1 MADFRLPGPVDGS
14 RQRAILDDGT
24 LMRRASAPPGSLRG
38 GTATQADEFD
48 PWALLRRAACV
59 KEAAERARGRVPAA
73 VLRETGE
80 AIEAL
85 IEGLLPGLL
94 MMMAVLGVSVG
105 IGGAAGAAIGVLAGG
120 VGALP
125 GAAIG
130 AKAGASVGIWLLTWL
145 GLGFLAVEIGRGLVE
160 LGGRCLDAVRI
171 AWDAHGQSDREA
183 RIDRAADG
191 LAEAVALLLKLILM
205 AIVARLTM
213 SQAGAAGRSAASSV
227 DEMVAALR
235 QSRLGAG
242 FADWVA
248 ANAARLTRNPKLQMH
263 RQVQGT
269 QAVSDAATPS
279 QLRKGKADAPE
290 PAPPKPVT
298 KAPQRQDTRNAKYK
312 PDDHYKDD
320 KGNWKWPDKDKH
332 PDGFENGMR
341 ERKLLEVD
349 QRIDR
354 FGPEEGSFLSPEGT
368 PFEQRALPPSSAD
381 EAYHVYQV
389 KKPLPVDSGKVV
401 TAFDQPGGGTQFKI
415 RWQELADEH
424 NLAKVTDITRYKGA
438 DGNGG
443 ISWLVDNGYLQ
454 RMTPVGGL
462 GP

>member
-24 LMRRASAPPGSLRG
+24 LMRRVSAPPGSLRG

-48 PWALLRRAACV
+48 PWVLLRRAACV
-59 KEAAERARGRVPAA
+59 KEAAERARGRVPAV

-105 IGGAAGAAIGVLAGG
+105 IGGAAGAAIGALAGG

-171 AWDAHGQSDREA
+171 AWDAHGQNDREA

-248 ANAARLTRNPKLQMH
+248 ANAARLVRNPKLQMH

-269 QAVSDAATPS
+269 QAVSEAQTPS
-279 QLRKGKADAPE
+279 QMKKAGKADEPEAAPRPQPMKRHDVKCFKNGTE
-290 PAPPKPVT
+290 APDLEYDRQLADQEAGLNDLTVQEYLDGRERYQQVARQGT
-298 KAPQRQDTRNAKYK
+298 GKAQEAARAKYAAELERS
-312 PDDHYKDD
+312 YK
-320 KGNWKWPDKDKH
+320 
-332 PDGFENGMR
+332 
-341 ERKLLEVD
+341 
-349 QRIDR
+349 
-354 FGPEEGSFLSPEGT
+354 
-368 PFEQRALPPSSAD
+368 AA
-381 EAYHVYQV
+381 
-389 KKPLPVDSGKVV
+389 
-401 TAFDQPGGGTQFKI
+401 
-415 RWQELADEH
+415 
-424 NLAKVTDITRYKGA
+424 LAKKGVFGEAAAKQAAAMTAEKMGTLAALHNPDMIAGGKDMVTQLGDKRVNSSIGSQWRDRVAALDKAAAEVPAAQRGSTKMSAKLTRC
-438 DGNGG
+438 
-443 ISWLVDNGYLQ
+443 
-454 RMTPVGGL
+454 R
-462 GP
+462 

>member
-1 MADFRLPGPVDGS
+1 MADFRLPGPVDSS
-14 RQRAILDDGT
+14 RQRAVLDDGT

-38 GTATQADEFD
+38 ATATQADEFD
-48 PWALLRRAACV
+48 PWVLLRRAACV
-59 KEAAERARGRVPAA
+59 KEAAERARGRVPAV

-105 IGGAAGAAIGVLAGG
+105 IGGAAGAAIGALAGG

-290 PAPPKPVT
+290 QPAKPVP
-298 KAPQRQDTRNAKYK
+298 KATQRPDTSKAKYQPEDAYKK
-312 PDDHYKDD
+312 PDGSLDY
-320 KGNWKWPDKDKH
+320 P
-332 PDGFENGMR
+332 PRDGFDGPITSKELPVG
-341 ERKLLEVD
+341 D
-349 QRIDR
+349 RIDR
-354 FGPEEGSFLSPEGT
+354 FGPERGSFLSPEGT
-368 PFEQRALPPSSAD
+368 PFEHRALPPGSMK
-381 EAYHVYQV
+381 EPYHVYEI
-389 KKPLPVDSGKVV
+389 KKKLPVDAGDVAK
-401 TAFDQPGGGTQFKI
+401 AFDQPGGGTQYKI
-415 RWQELADEH
+415 RWDDLAADH
-424 NLAKVTDITRYKGA
+424 GLSSPKIITGY
-438 DGNGG
+438 DGPAGKGG
-443 ISWLVDNGYLQ
+443 IAWLVDKGYLS
-454 RMTPVGGL
+454 RITPPGGI

>member
-1 MADFRLPGPVDGS
+1 MADFRLPGPLDGS

-48 PWALLRRAACV
+48 PWVLLRRAACV
-59 KEAAERARGRVPAA
+59 KEAAERARGRVPAV

-105 IGGAAGAAIGVLAGG
+105 IGGAAGAAIGALAGG

-248 ANAARLTRNPKLQMH
+248 ANAARLTRNPKLQVH

-269 QAVSDAATPS
+269 QAVSEAQTPS
-279 QLRKGKADAPE
+279 QMRQRSSEAA
-290 PAPPKPVT
+290 PAPKSDIRSN
-298 KAPQRQDTRNAKYK
+298 AQRGRASEARVLEDLGLEKNKSVVSTAEGRSI
-312 PDDHYKDD
+312 
-320 KGNWKWPDKDKH
+320 
-332 PDGFENGMR
+332 PDGLTDDLSIEIKDVESVSLTRQLRIQTEAARAAGR
-341 ERKLLEVD
+341 QSVLVTGERT
-349 QRIDR
+349 RI
-354 FGPEEGSFLSPEGT
+354 S
-368 PFEQRALPPSSAD
+368 
-381 EAYHVYQV
+381 EAA
-389 KKPLPVDSGKVV
+389 SR
-401 TAFDQPGGGTQFKI
+401 AFDTII
-415 RWQELADEH
+415 RRPD
-424 NLAKVTDITRYKGA
+424 
-438 DGNGG
+438 
-443 ISWLVDNGYLQ
+443 
-454 RMTPVGGL
+454 L
-462 GP
+462 GPR

>member
-48 PWALLRRAACV
+48 PWVLLRRAACV
-59 KEAAERARGRVPAA
+59 KEAAERARGRVPAV

-105 IGGAAGAAIGVLAGG
+105 IGGAAGAAIGALAGG

-269 QAVSDAATPS
+269 QAVNEASTPS
-279 QLRKGKADAPE
+279 QLRKGKADAPDSAPAKPAK
-290 PAPPKPVT
+290 PAPGRRP
-298 KAPQRQDTRNAKYK
+298 DTSKAKYK
-312 PDDHYKDD
+312 ADEHYKDAD
-320 KGNWKWPDKDKH
+320 GNWKWPPD
-332 PDGFENGMR
+332 DGFEGGVR
-341 ERKLLEVD
+341 SPERLGVD
-349 QRIDR
+349 SRIDR
-354 FGPEEGSFLSPEGT
+354 FGNEKGSFLSPEGT
-368 PFEQRALPPSSAD
+368 PFEQRALAPSSLR
-381 EAYHVYQV
+381 EPYHAYQV
-389 KKPLPVDSGKVV
+389 NKPLPVESGKIAA
-401 TAFDQPGGGTQFKI
+401 AFDQPGGGTQHFLDWKSLARENKTTVEAI
-415 RWQELADEH
+415 RGYSGSSGE
-424 NLAKVTDITRYKGA
+424 
-438 DGNGG
+438 GG
-443 ISWLVDNGYLQ
+443 IGWLVDKGYLT
-454 RMTPVGGL
+454 RLTPPGGIPP